1 MPLIDWF
8 LANAEVIIGVSI
20 GVVAAVWG
28 FVNIRRM
35 DRCRHYSIGE
45 DGCCSNCGLKIV
57 DDEQYPMEKKP
68 DDVRMGMI
76 VMYFFSKAEQQEF
89 GRQCAPAIVT
99 FKSVL
104 FPNMH
109 VFLDGPYHSVT
120 LYHSNVL
127 HRSEVGENE
136 HGRGF
141 WDFIDEN
148 YTPVIESL
156 TVNS

>member
-1 MPLIDWF
+1 
-8 LANAEVIIGVSI
+8 
-20 GVVAAVWG
+20 
-28 FVNIRRM
+28 
-35 DRCRHYSIGE
+35 
-45 DGCCSNCGLKIV
+45 
-57 DDEQYPMEKKP
+57 MEKKP